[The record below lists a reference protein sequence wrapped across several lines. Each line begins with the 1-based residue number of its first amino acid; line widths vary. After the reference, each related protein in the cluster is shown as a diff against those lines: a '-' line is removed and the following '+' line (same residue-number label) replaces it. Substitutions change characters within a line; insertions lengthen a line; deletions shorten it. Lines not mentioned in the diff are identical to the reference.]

1 MYRILGASLLVS
13 LQTQKYFK
21 TKIFS
26 SEEIQFNQ
34 WIASA
39 KLSAHEHQGG

>member
-13 LQTQKYFK
+13 LQTQIFYQNE
-21 TKIFS
+21 IFS